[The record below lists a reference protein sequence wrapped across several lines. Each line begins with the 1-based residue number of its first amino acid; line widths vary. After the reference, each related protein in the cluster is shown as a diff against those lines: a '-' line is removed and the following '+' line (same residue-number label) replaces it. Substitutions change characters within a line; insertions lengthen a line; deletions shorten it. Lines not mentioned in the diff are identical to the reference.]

1 MTSEKRAIAKWPPIM
16 IELPLLHTVYIATYR
31 VDRVLSVDQFTI
43 FQFKNCVIDIRP
55 ILPFFFS
62 YNFHYNFVLSIF
74 FMAFNCCSLQCIFP
88 HFSKMTMNL
97 LKKRPTLA
105 INTKL
110 WCPSLIKSRN
120 KSQMRHICRL

>member
-16 IELPLLHTVYIATYR
+16 IELSLLHTVYIATYR

-55 ILPFFFS
+55 ILSFFFS

-74 FMAFNCCSLQCIFP
+74 FMAFNCCSLHCIIP